1 MKNKA
6 SLITIF
12 ILAAGI
18 ILAGCQG
25 GEAPADTSG
34 VKTPEQA
41 AAEGLPTPESAQGAG
56 GGTTTAGSGGAG
68 QAGTMETGA

>member
-6 SLITIF
+6 SLITLF

-18 ILAGCQG
+18 VLGGCTS
-25 GEAPADTSG
+25 GETPADTSG

-41 AAEGLPTPESAQGAG
+41 KAEGLPTPESAVGAG
-56 GGTTTAGSGGAG
+56 GGTTAGGPNS
-68 QAGTMETGA
+68 METGA